1 MATQIKSILS
11 QAHQLA
17 QITSREFSQEP
28 TGTQYA
34 MSLIDLNNLVA
45 QLNED
50 QLLPFSRKIVPYVIA
65 SAKESYS
72 IGIDADDA
80 LNLADIP
87 YDRPCFINSILLRT
101 SSTAQPYKIRQIS
114 LVDLR
119 ERMSGTSTGV
129 PAFFAVDGEYPLT
142 NIYFDI
148 KPQAGYI
155 LEIIYNKSIPK
166 FGLNDTLAMPP
177 DFNDLLVC
185 AVACRLTASAN
196 AVLHDR
202 LMQMKDEAIERI
214 KSANSRT
221 QVPLQETI
229 MSAVGSADYGLTRFL
244 TGRY

>member
-1 MATQIKSILS
+1 
-11 QAHQLA
+11 
-17 QITSREFSQEP
+17 
-28 TGTQYA
+28 
-34 MSLIDLNNLVA
+34 
-45 QLNED
+45 
-50 QLLPFSRKIVPYVIA
+50 
-65 SAKESYS
+65 
-72 IGIDADDA
+72 
-80 LNLADIP
+80 
-87 YDRPCFINSILLRT
+87 
-101 SSTAQPYKIRQIS
+101 
-114 LVDLR
+114 
-119 ERMSGTSTGV
+119 MSGTSTGV